1 MTISPLAQDTRPMI
15 DMPQAADTYT
25 KIDIL
30 ERNIRELQEQLH
42 NSYVRIAELNE
53 EILQLK
59 APQINKK

>member
-1 MTISPLAQDTRPMI
+1 MTTLPLAQDTKPMI
-15 DMPQAADTYT
+15 DMPQAADTHT
-25 KIDIL
+25 RIDIL

-53 EILQLK
+53 EILELK

>member
-1 MTISPLAQDTRPMI
+1 MI

>member
-30 ERNIRELQEQLH
+30 ERNIKELQEQLH

-53 EILQLK
+53 EISQRK

>member
-1 MTISPLAQDTRPMI
+1 MI

-30 ERNIRELQEQLH
+30 ERNIKELQEQLH

-53 EILQLK
+53 EISQRK